1 MSYTLSKHL
10 VLNKVPHSVQYLEN
24 YSWVLCSYF
33 HTFTSSHSYIVNMDQ
48 VKCHWLC
55 SYLQKLFQMTLLNN
69 TLLLMPFWYLLCGGI
84 FHQIRFSSSSQNSNV
99 CFVEAPR
106 PHCTSCH
113 LTLALLLTRTS
124 QFAFLSLFL
133 SLYQ

>member
-1 MSYTLSKHL
+1 MGAHRGLIC
-10 VLNKVPHSVQYLEN
+10 PIGGFP
-24 YSWVLCSYF
+24 F
-33 HTFTSSHSYIVNMDQ
+33 HKEFGLLRKTKKNQCCYIQFNTDQ

-55 SYLQKLFQMTLLNN
+55 SYLQKLLQMTLLNN
-69 TLLLMPFWYLLCGGI
+69 TLLFMPFWYLLCGGI
-84 FHQIRFSSSSQNSNV
+84 FHQIRFFSSSQNSNV
-99 CFVEAPR
+99 CFVEAPW

-113 LTLALLLTRTS
+113 LTLAPLLTRTS